1 MENCPEKASK
11 DVLPLRPFAVVK
23 CLRSILMA
31 NETVLLIEDEKNI
44 LELVKYNLEQEGFRV
59 LTSSKGNTGL
69 ETALRE
75 RPSLVILDLML
86 PEMSGLEICKALKK
100 NERTRL
106 TPIIMLTAKGAE
118 SDKIVGLEL
127 GADDYITKPFSP
139 RELVARIKAVLRRS
153 REKPAEEVLRSGTIE
168 LDRTKH
174 ELRLKGRAVE
184 ITAKEFELLG
194 LLMASKG
201 RVLTREILL
210 SKVWGYE
217 NSVNIE
223 TRTVDMHI
231 GQLRKKIGKEA
242 ERIVTVKSVGYR
254 FDGD

>member
-1 MENCPEKASK
+1 MINKT
-11 DVLPLRPFAVVK
+11 
-23 CLRSILMA
+23 ILI
-31 NETVLLIEDEKNI
+31 IEDEKNI
-44 LELVKYNLEQEGFRV
+44 LELVKYNLEQEDFRV
-59 LTSSKGNTGL
+59 LTATKGNAGL

-75 RPSLVILDLML
+75 KPALVVLDLML
-86 PEMSGLEICKALKK
+86 PEMNGLEICKILKQNDK
-100 NERTRL
+100 ARTI
-106 TPIIMLTAKGAE
+106 PIIMLTAKGAE

-153 REKPAEEVLRSGTIE
+153 QEKPKEDILRSGTIE
-168 LDRTKH
+168 LDRMKH
-174 ELRLKGRAVE
+174 ELRLKGKVVE
-184 ITAKEFELLG
+184 FTAKEFELLRV
-194 LLMASKG
+194 LMNSKG
-201 RVLTREILL
+201 QVLTREVLL

-223 TRTVDMHI
+223 TRTVDMHV
-231 GQLRKKIGKEA
+231 GQLRKKLGKEA